1 MLFILTLKCSGNPED
16 MKQITRIK
24 LNIIAIKIKTWHVL
38 ISGERWSR
46 ARMEYARSRS
56 VALHGI
62 GAKRK
67 RGASITREN
76 SARTSSEVLYFHL
89 VIPNSS
95 NDDAGTCNL
104 GKGC

>member
-16 MKQITRIK
+16 MKQITTIK
-24 LNIIAIKIKTWHVL
+24 YNCNNIKTWHVL

-46 ARMEYARSRS
+46 ARVEYARSRS

-76 SARTSSEVLYFHL
+76 SARASSEVLYFHL

-104 GKGC
+104 GKEC